1 MFRRIPRRSNQ
12 EIKQSLAYTILWY
25 MLHTGWDCLWAKK
38 ETATV
43 EIQPFRRYP
52 LGILKGQ
59 FKPQVGSNLM
69 MNLNLSV

>member
-1 MFRRIPRRSNQ
+1 MFRHIPRRSNPKT
-12 EIKQSLAYTILWY
+12 KQSLADSVLWY
-25 MLHTGWDCLWAKK
+25 MLRTGWDCLWAKK

-59 FKPQVGSNLM
+59 FKSQVGSNLM